1 MNNLDEL
8 LKSIKI
14 EEIKSDNEG
23 YENLPDGYYLC
34 EVEKVEFKE
43 SKSSGNEMIAWQFR
57 VVENGISFDEELKKE
72 YIQNTINRK
81 IFTYHVLKDENSI
94 KKAISDLLK
103 FEESEDV
110 PLLSRDYFINK
121 EAMNLCFQLLIG
133 RNIYI
138 KLETDKDNSQWKRF
152 VSWKGAKKLE
162 LVE

>member
-1 MNNLDEL
+1 MNNLDEI
-8 LKSIKI
+8 LKNIKI

-43 SKSSGNEMIAWQFR
+43 SKSSGNEMIAWQFK
-57 VVENGISFDEELKKE
+57 VVENGIDFDEELNKQ
-72 YIQNTINRK
+72 YIQNTVNRK
-81 IFTYHVLKDENSI
+81 IFTYHVLKDETSI
-94 KKAISDLLK
+94 KRAISDLLK
-103 FEESEDV
+103 FEETEGES
-110 PLLSRDYFINK
+110 LLSKEYFISK
-121 EAMNLCFQLLIG
+121 ESMELCFQLLIG

-138 KLETDKDNSQWKRF
+138 KLETDKDNNQWKRF